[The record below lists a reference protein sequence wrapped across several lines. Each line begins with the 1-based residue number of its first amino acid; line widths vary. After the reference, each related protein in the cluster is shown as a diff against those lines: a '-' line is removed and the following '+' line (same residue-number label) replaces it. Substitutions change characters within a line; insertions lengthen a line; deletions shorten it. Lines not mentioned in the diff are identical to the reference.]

1 MKKVKEAI
9 GYWCEDTASGKCLG
23 NKITVAVLD
32 SGIAMHPDFE
42 ERIWSFQDMMSGRV
56 VPYDDCGHGTH
67 VCGIIGGNG
76 NMCGG
81 EVKGIAP
88 KCSLIVIKVLNRK
101 GNGSVLDVVK
111 GIRWILR
118 YKEIYHIRIVNI
130 SVGVQ
135 PGGDVKLKKQL
146 IEAVEAL
153 WDAGIIVVAAAGN
166 HGPLA
171 GTVTAPGCS
180 KKIITVG
187 ASDDSVYTEV
197 QGKKC
202 SNYSGR
208 GPTAECV
215 QKPDVVAPGS
225 YICSCNARFRERG
238 ESPYVTKSGTSMA
251 TPIVSGA
258 VAVLLS
264 KYPKMS
270 NVEVKLKFRES
281 CKDIGLPP
289 NQQGWGLLQ
298 MKKLLE

>member
-1 MKKVKEAI
+1 MKKVKETI
-9 GYWCEDTASGKCLG
+9 DYWCEDTASGKCLG
-23 NKITVAVLD
+23 NRITVAVLD

-42 ERIWSFQDMMSGRV
+42 DRIWSFQDMLFHRV

-76 NMCGG
+76 NMSGG
-81 EVKGIAP
+81 EVRGIAP
-88 KCSLIVIKVLNRK
+88 KCNLIVIKVLNRK
-101 GNGSVLDVVK
+101 GNGSVADVVK
-111 GIRWILR
+111 GIQWILR
-118 YKEIYHIRIVNI
+118 YREIYHIRIVNI

-135 PGGDVKLKKQL
+135 PGGDIKLKKRL
-146 IEAVEAL
+146 IEAVEEL
-153 WDAGIIVVAAAGN
+153 WDAGIVVVAAAGN
-166 HGPLA
+166 HGPMQ
-171 GTVTAPGCS
+171 GTVTVPGCS
-180 KKIITVG
+180 RKIITVG
-187 ASDDSVYTEV
+187 ASDDHIYSEV

-208 GPTAECV
+208 GPTEECV

-225 YICSCNARFRERG
+225 YIRACNSRYRERG
-238 ESPYVTKSGTSMA
+238 EQPYVIKSGTSMA

-298 MKKLLE
+298 VKKLLE